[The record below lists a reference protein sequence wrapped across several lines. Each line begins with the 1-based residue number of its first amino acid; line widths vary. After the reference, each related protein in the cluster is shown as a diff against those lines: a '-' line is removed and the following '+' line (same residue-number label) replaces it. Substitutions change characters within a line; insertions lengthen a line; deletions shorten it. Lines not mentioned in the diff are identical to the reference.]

1 MNYRE
6 RVAARIEE
14 LRAVP
19 GVAVRQ
25 SEIRPP
31 VAAAELAE
39 ARALADDRL
48 PEGVEDFYT
57 RLNGFTLA
65 WDYTPPDQ
73 GGRPTDSGSIDI
85 LPLAEIFSDWR
96 ETIWF
101 DDFPGGDRFEPVKP
115 FDFFSPE
122 ACAAFCQQPDAP
134 PGDEVRYHYLG
145 EGLRP
150 LVPSFPGYLELA
162 LLTCGYVGWHNALT
176 LDDPAFPEAAGIRA
190 RMRQVVPGF
199 SADKLTHFSR
209 GGH

>member
-6 RVAARIEE
+6 QVVARIGE
-14 LRAVP
+14 LCGVP
-19 GVAVRQ
+19 GIEVRQ

-31 VAAAELAE
+31 VSAAELAE
-39 ARALADDRL
+39 GRTLARNRL

-65 WDYTPPDQ
+65 WDYTPP
-73 GGRPTDSGSIDI
+73 GRSGRPTDSGSIDI
-85 LPLAEIFSDWR
+85 LPLAEVFSDWR

-122 ACAAFCQQPDAP
+122 ACAAFCQQADVP
-134 PGDEVRYHYLG
+134 PGDEVHYHYLG
-145 EGLRP
+145 EGLRTLFP
-150 LVPSFPGYLELA
+150 TFPGYLDLA
-162 LLTCGYVGWHNALT
+162 LLTCGYVGWHGALPR
-176 LDDPAFPEAAGIRA
+176 DDPAFPEAAGIRA

-199 SADKLTHFSR
+199 SDDKFTVPH
-209 GGH
+209 G